1 MKPGDFAIGSLE
13 SRALARMRAEH
24 IRGSKKRIEIIS
36 NIPRPQ
42 HTVAAGTDN
51 STPYAEPWQE
61 APDGILLRVIYRP
74 GEWRRLPIETLPVC
88 AGCGTPFRESESKCG
103 DLVWFEAD
111 CMDRH
116 I

>member
-1 MKPGDFAIGSLE
+1 MKLGDLAIGSLE
-13 SRALARMRAEH
+13 SRVLARILAEH

-42 HTVAAGTDN
+42 HTIAPGTVN
-51 STPYAEPWQE
+51 STPFAEPWQE
-61 APDGILLRVIYRP
+61 TQDGILLRVIYRP
-74 GEWRRLPIETLPVC
+74 GEWRRFPIETLPVC
-88 AGCGTPFRESESKCG
+88 GSCGTPFRESESKCG
-103 DLVWFEAD
+103 DFIWFEAD

>member
-1 MKPGDFAIGSLE
+1 MKPGDFAIDSLE
-13 SRALARMRAEH
+13 SRAMARMRAEH

-42 HTVAAGTDN
+42 HTEAPRTDN

-61 APDGILLRVIYRP
+61 TQDGVLMRVIYRP
-74 GEWRRLPIETLPVC
+74 GEWKKPPIEAVPVC
-88 AGCGTPFRESESKCG
+88 AGCGTPFRQTEERIG
-103 DLVWFEAD
+103 GLAWFEAD